1 MWGDQAMAQEVQS
14 QVCVGGGLWR
24 RIKLDDRGDTSVQNP
39 AGVVGSLE
47 FGKIGGDKVRIETRR
62 GFTKPGVRKPGV
74 QHGVG
79 VGGNGGHAIAP
90 RP

>member
-14 QVCVGGGLWR
+14 QVGIGGGLWR

-39 AGVVGSLE
+39 SGVIGSLE
-47 FGKIGGDKVRIETRR
+47 CGEIGGNKVRIETRR
-62 GFTKPGVRKPGV
+62 GLTEPGVWKPGVE
-74 QHGVG
+74 HGVG
-79 VGGNGGHAIAP
+79 IGGNSGNAISP